1 VTAPRSRAETIAT
14 ILGTTRRIAV
24 VGASPDPSR
33 PSHGVLRR
41 LLAAGY
47 DVVPVNPR
55 CDEVLG
61 LPTVPSLP
69 EVEGPIDLV
78 DVFRR
83 AEHAPALAEQ
93 SVAVGA
99 SALWLQQ
106 GVRSPEARRIAE
118 EAGLDYIEDAC
129 LAVEV
134 AIADAGPAAP

>member
-1 VTAPRSRAETIAT
+1 VATPSSRSATIAS
-14 ILGTTRRIAV
+14 ILADTERIAV

-41 LLAAGY
+41 LVAAGY

-55 CDEVLG
+55 CEQVLG
-61 LPTVPSLP
+61 IPTVPSLAD
-69 EVEGPIDLV
+69 VEGPIDLV

-83 AEHAPALAEQ
+83 AEHAPAIAKE
-93 SVAVGA
+93 AIDVGA

-106 GVRSPEARRIAE
+106 GVRSPDARRLADD
-118 EAGLDYIEDAC
+118 AGLAYVEDAC

-134 AIADAGPAAP
+134 AIAGAGPKGS